1 MTEAGTTTAL
11 SLLVRLTARPP
22 LAAAAFSVT
31 VQASIADPVIDP
43 LTHVNSVSNGTP
55 VPLSATEVEL
65 PFDALLAIVS

>member
-1 MTEAGTTTAL
+1 
-11 SLLVRLTARPP
+11 
-22 LAAAAFSVT
+22 